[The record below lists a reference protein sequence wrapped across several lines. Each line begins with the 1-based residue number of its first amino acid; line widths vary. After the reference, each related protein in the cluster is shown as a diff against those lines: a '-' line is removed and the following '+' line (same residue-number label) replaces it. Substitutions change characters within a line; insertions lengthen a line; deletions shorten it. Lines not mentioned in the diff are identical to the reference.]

1 MTVDSP
7 VPPNTMLL
15 SQPIH
20 NVIAAAH
27 ERMEPR
33 VRDMANLPKLAVPVF
48 LIGIIV
54 LLDKPVS

>member
-1 MTVDSP
+1 MTVDGP

-48 LIGIIV
+48 LIG
-54 LLDKPVS
+54 